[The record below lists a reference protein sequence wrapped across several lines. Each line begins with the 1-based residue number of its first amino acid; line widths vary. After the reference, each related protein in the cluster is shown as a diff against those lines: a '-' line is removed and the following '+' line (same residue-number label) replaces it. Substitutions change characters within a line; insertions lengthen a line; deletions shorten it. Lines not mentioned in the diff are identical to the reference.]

1 LGIKGFELLEQPRS
15 TFYKVE
21 HFTVI
26 IKKMELRE
34 AVITIPAI
42 MVAVI
47 LHEYAH
53 GWMAYKMGDPTAKE
67 AGRLTLNPIP
77 HIDPFGTLILPA
89 MFILIGSPILFGWA
103 KPVPIN
109 PLRFR
114 DLKIGTFFV
123 SIAGIGMNLM
133 LALIFGFLYRLID
146 AGYLDFLGQKVLLP
160 LAIFFAKSVLIN
172 VILAVFNAIP
182 IPPLD
187 GSRALMSFFSLKYW
201 ETFYRFEMYGFL
213 ILTLLLFTGVLGRI
227 MYPPILFLYNLFM
240 GG

>member
-1 LGIKGFELLEQPRS
+1 
-15 TFYKVE
+15 
-21 HFTVI
+21 
-26 IKKMELRE
+26 MDLRE

-53 GWMAYKMGDPTAKE
+53 GWMAYRMGDPTAKE

-114 DLKIGTFFV
+114 DLKMGTFFV
-123 SIAGIGMNLM
+123 SIAGIGMNLI

-146 AGYLDFLGQKVLLP
+146 AGYLDFLGQKTILP

-187 GSRALMSFFSLKYW
+187 GSRALMSFFSIKYW

>member
-1 LGIKGFELLEQPRS
+1 
-15 TFYKVE
+15 
-21 HFTVI
+21 
-26 IKKMELRE
+26 MEMDLRE
-34 AVITIPAI
+34 VVITIPAI

-53 GWMAYKMGDPTAKE
+53 GWTAYRMGDPTAKE

-77 HIDPFGTLILPA
+77 HIDLFGTLILPA

-114 DLKIGTFFV
+114 DLKIGTFLV
-123 SIAGIGMNLM
+123 STAGIGMNLM
-133 LALIFGFLYRLID
+133 LALIFGFLYRLVD
-146 AGYLDFLGQKVLLP
+146 AGYLDFLGQKILLP
-160 LAIFFAKSVLIN
+160 LTIFFAKSVLIN

>member
-1 LGIKGFELLEQPRS
+1 
-15 TFYKVE
+15 
-21 HFTVI
+21 
-26 IKKMELRE
+26 
-34 AVITIPAI
+34 
-42 MVAVI
+42 
-47 LHEYAH
+47 
-53 GWMAYKMGDPTAKE
+53 
-67 AGRLTLNPIP
+67 
-77 HIDPFGTLILPA
+77 

>member
-1 LGIKGFELLEQPRS
+1 
-15 TFYKVE
+15 VE

-26 IKKMELRE
+26 IRKMELRE